1 MASQASSGV
10 SGYSVG
16 NAFFPFDRE
25 YYDQLS
31 IGRPLLQ
38 VAGLDIFAGEAL
50 ENHASKVDDTT
61 LLEFAAKFYETALVL
76 DVLRGAR
83 EQRTFRRA
91 LDIASGPGLQ
101 IRLLRLLGHVNS
113 AEAIDIYD
121 GSRRCG
127 DSLLR
132 SLARRLRLV
141 FLAYRAQKLLPA
153 AVRRLVP
160 RLERLN
166 RKFPLGVE
174 EFGRH
179 PDERPFG
186 SRLRAGSSLSRY
198 HVGDVFEVEGRYD
211 LVTSFMGLEYFDFAR
226 LAAKVA
232 SLLAPHGLFCYIV
245 SYWWYPVNNTLL
257 YGRFPYL
264 TQQLRTDEVL
274 DYYRTVHPEVPLS
287 GVARRLEYSDQGRPT
302 IADYERIGYEQGL
315 TPVASVRLHPNHHT
329 NARAIVGPLAIDRRP
344 PWNLERVL
352 KGARRVNQSV
362 GVADLMTSHVLML
375 FRRCDD

>member
-1 MASQASSGV
+1 MALQAISGV
-10 SGYSVG
+10 SGYSAG
-16 NAFFPFDRE
+16 DAFFPFDHE

-38 VAGLDIFAGEAL
+38 VAGLDIFAGDAL
-50 ENHASKVDDTT
+50 ENHANKVDDTT
-61 LLEFAAKFYETALVL
+61 LLEFAAKFYEVALVL

-101 IRLLRLLGHVNS
+101 VRLLRLLGHVNN

-127 DSLLR
+127 DPLLR

-153 AVRRLVP
+153 SVRRLVP

-186 SRLRAGSSLSRY
+186 RRLRTGSSLSRY
-198 HVGDVFEVEGRYD
+198 HVGDVFELEGRYD
-211 LVTSFMGLEYFDFAR
+211 LLRAVSVSDAAAAYRRCPR
-226 LAAKVA
+226 LLPYGASGGAAVWCSSA
-232 SLLAPHGLFCYIV
+232 AGVFRSRATNDRRLRADRLRA
-245 SYWWYPVNNTLL
+245 
-257 YGRFPYL
+257 
-264 TQQLRTDEVL
+264 RTDAGSQCSIASKPSYESPSHH
-274 DYYRTVHPEVPLS
+274 RS
-287 GVARRLEYSDQGRPT
+287 ARD
-302 IADYERIGYEQGL
+302 
-315 TPVASVRLHPNHHT
+315 
-329 NARAIVGPLAIDRRP
+329 
-344 PWNLERVL
+344 
-352 KGARRVNQSV
+352 
-362 GVADLMTSHVLML
+362 
-375 FRRCDD
+375 